1 MRSWLCLCVITLA
14 AATACDEAPPAT
26 EGTDEAT
33 TESPKADPPAVP
45 AVHTPAKDL
54 AQVLPRLPRD
64 GSLAWRQRNERI
76 PGHFSAHLYTTQP
89 ERSVLIVTVDD
100 LHHRPERVA
109 WFRALPSHI
118 GKYKGR
124 SVSPEWIH
132 ALVAERYE
140 VMVRADH
147 AEFRSQGKLAHWFDR
162 LRTSRLTELTKEK
175 DK

>member
-1 MRSWLCLCVITLA
+1 MRAPLCLCAMALA
-14 AATACDEAPPAT
+14 ASIACDEATIQT
-26 EGTDEAT
+26 EVT
-33 TESPKADPPAVP
+33 AVP
-45 AVHTPAKDL
+45 DAALKETAKQPAPVALTPAKDL

-76 PGHFSAHLYTTQP
+76 PGHFAARLYMTQP
-89 ERSVLIVTVDD
+89 ERSALIITVDD
-100 LHHRPERVA
+100 LHQRPDRIA
-109 WFRALPSHI
+109 WFHALPTHI

-132 ALVAERYE
+132 ALVAGRYE

-162 LRTSRLTELTKEK
+162 LRTSRLVELTAK